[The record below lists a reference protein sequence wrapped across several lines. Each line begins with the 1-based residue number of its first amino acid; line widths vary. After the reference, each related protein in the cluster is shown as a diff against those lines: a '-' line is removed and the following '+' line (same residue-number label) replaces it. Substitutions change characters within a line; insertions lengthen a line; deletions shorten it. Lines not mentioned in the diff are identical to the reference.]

1 MKMKNGVK
9 NFAELD
15 AWKMARQLRSE
26 IYKASKTFPRDE
38 TYALIS
44 QMRRPAIS
52 VTANFAEG
60 YLRYSVQENIQV
72 CRQSRASAY
81 ELRDHCTAA
90 LDSGYISK
98 KVFDELNALSI
109 SVIKLLNGY
118 TRATMTRQQ
127 NAKKST

>member
-1 MKMKNGVK
+1 M
-9 NFAELD
+9 
-15 AWKMARQLRSE
+15 
-26 IYKASKTFPRDE
+26 
-38 TYALIS
+38 LIS

-60 YLRYSVQENIQV
+60 YLRYSVQENLQF
-72 CRQSRASAY
+72 CRQSRASPY

-109 SVIKLLNGY
+109 SVIKLLNGCI
-118 TRATMTRQQ
+118 RATMTRQQ

>member
-1 MKMKNGVK
+1 MKNGVK
-9 NFAELD
+9 DFTQLD

-26 IYKASKTFPRDE
+26 IYKASKIFPRDE

-44 QMRRPAIS
+44 QMRRSAIS

-60 YLRYSVQENIQV
+60 YLRYSVQENIQF
-72 CRQSRASAY
+72 CRQCRASAY

-98 KVFDELNALSI
+98 KVFDELNALGI

-118 TRATMTRQQ
+118 IRATMTGQQ